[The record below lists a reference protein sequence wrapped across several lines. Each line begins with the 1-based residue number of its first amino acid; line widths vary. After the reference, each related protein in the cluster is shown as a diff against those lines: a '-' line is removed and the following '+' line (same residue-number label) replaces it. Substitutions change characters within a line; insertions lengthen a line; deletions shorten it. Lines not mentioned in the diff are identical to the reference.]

1 MNVESVQMLLYLLQ
15 VSLITWVRV
24 AGPCILFGLYYGLL
38 STLPIGPSQILSI
51 RAFLLGGNTSGS
63 AALSGLM
70 VGQLILFLSIFY
82 SPLYILIIKPHVI
95 TLLIV
100 PYVIFYWF
108 RTKDLSDYRV
118 FRPIDSFR
126 DFRIYNIFIDSFI
139 LQILNPILLPSP
151 VLARLIHLFLFRYSN
166 NVMFLISSF
175 LGWLVGHMLFSNL
188 SRLLLIRIESDSPIL
203 YLLIKRIIYKTFS
216 IIIFIN
222 VLLYLGKA
230 PVSLFTNKFEDRLI
244 LLDTNFRQLPDLILW
259 MFKPWPTSSFDQYKP
274 NRPIRYIENNR
285 LSGNSPV
292 KRQVSNHFFN
302 RCLTDGK
309 ERLTFAVLPSLSIFE
324 KQLQFRESSK
334 DGSLLIQYSYKD
346 WIWDQLRKNK
356 ALNHELK
363 NRIKSLDTKSIF
375 SKTIERRTEFID
387 KNKGR
392 LPRLYDP
399 FLSNS
404 YRVRIPTSHSF
415 WILCNLLELQ
425 TGDNNEYTGQS
436 NNYNRIQDW
445 ISNRYQQLNCDK
457 VPLPWE
463 TLPRSARRIFLFMFQ
478 NSRDVRIQSL
488 FKEMDLV
495 YKENDPLSVTWQVTW
510 EQVFKLPLAERALF
524 FIYLKEDCSGFDW
537 IDLLDIFSIHKERS
551 SSLEQKVRSIYKIEE
566 LLKQLTHNTHL
577 IVNNRFDV
585 VGGVTDIRNRKL
597 KNLGITIGKTRL
609 KTRKIIKRF
618 SETSDFR
625 RRLIKGSMRPRRR
638 KILVWK
644 LFQEKAHSPFFLRL
658 IETPTLF
665 QPSTREFIN
674 SERFIIDA
682 EQETNVQFEK
692 ELSSSSSLNNIEG
705 LHSSIAARWDTGPI
719 HTGRGLLLVLQSNI
733 RKYVKL
739 PILITLKNFGRIFL
753 FQVPEWNEDWNQWH
767 KESHINCTYDGE
779 EFSDTELPGR
789 WLKEGL
795 QIKIVNPFELKPWH
809 THKGKQST
817 VRGKRIRLKKI
828 EPQKSRKKSKLEQG
842 EFKATYLT
850 IWGFQTDIP
859 FGTIQKDP
867 SFWKPIKRELI
878 RTWKNSLSLGTR
890 QINSFCSKLGIFT
903 ICRSSLWKD
912 LNPFNRFKFKA
923 IQENSSQ
930 TNGIGNNTLPDIKTK
945 YKKRDKP
952 NIRETLRESIHI
964 DNQSHPI
971 TSSENRRVPDTLS
984 GFELETQ
991 SQFGIYQSNNIIIK
1005 KIDKDERS
1013 IKPLHLNKVKIDRR
1027 LRNTDLTSSLRIKKE
1042 LVDTQ
1047 RTSLRFRISMA
1058 KFFDKYL
1065 PIAILFQ
1072 RINRI
1077 LSNYYVILMTFQIQ
1091 LVGVIRDIFENDAK
1105 IQESTLIIPNTG
1117 RKTLQIDDNKS
1128 MRPLSQAYIYDNL
1141 WGISVRDSLDL
1152 NHLLEILK
1160 DSEDPKEPDNNEQ
1173 LDEDSNRDDNNE
1185 EQDSEEYNDD
1195 LNNGNILKKKTKY
1208 SKSIHDKNNREK
1220 EGFVKCLDNRDKII
1234 HKYIDEQI
1242 KDFTMAQGLF
1252 KQLLNLNKNDYKI
1265 WLECFDRYNLPLRV
1279 WRKIAPYKW
1288 RVNAENLNRLKE
1300 IERSYFEKQDRYV
1313 SYKKRD
1319 NYSVYTKNPSFRDR
1333 IKNLNKRRKYN
1344 HLLYSFVDS
1353 LQDANIHGS
1362 LMWKNA
1368 MKQEIRCKNRIKK
1381 LITRKGKKS
1390 FHQRISNLESKLIP
1404 KTDLVLWIIPDLM
1417 ETRKAYETRSRFV
1430 PKTSILQKN
1439 LFHYFSNGQFQRLSI
1454 DYGFEQRK
1462 IKSDEMLLRER
1473 TSHDYIFQWKWKSE
1487 ALERELQKFKD
1498 LISLSSVLENKPD
1511 LTAFCINMGIDLD
1524 LLDLFFEKEKGE
1536 MLEDL
1541 FIISAHR
1548 LSRIF
1553 DDQILMYKM
1562 VSILLKFGNRFKR
1575 RLDRDILDGCKPRL
1589 SLINRREKKKDCSY
1603 LYNVEDL
1610 LLPRRRRESRFLGS
1624 LGIPKHVKCK
1634 EHLLDST
1641 FQMQE
1646 GEESKDSNGTQSIKR
1661 FLWPSYRLEELACIN
1676 RFCFN
1681 TSNGSRFAI
1690 LKIRMYT
1697 II

>member
-51 RAFLLGGNTSGS
+51 RAFLLGGNISGS

-126 DFRIYNIFIDSFI
+126 DFRIYNIFLDSFI
-139 LQILNPILLPSP
+139 IQILNPILLPSP

-175 LGWLVGHMLFSNL
+175 LGWLVGHILFSNL
-188 SRLLLIRIESDSPIL
+188 SRLLLIRMENDSPIL

-230 PVSLFTNKFEDRLI
+230 PVSFFTNKFEDRLV
-244 LLDTNFRQLPDLILW
+244 LLDTNFRELPDLMLW

-274 NRPIRYIENNR
+274 NRPIRYIENSR
-285 LSGNSPV
+285 FSGNSPV

-309 ERLTFAVLPSLSIFE
+309 ERLTFGVLPSLSIFE
-324 KQLQFRESSK
+324 KQLQFQESSK
-334 DGSLLIQYSYKD
+334 NLDGSLLIQYSYKD
-346 WIWDQLRKNK
+346 WIWDQSKKNK
-356 ALNHELK
+356 ALNNELK

-375 SKTIERRTEFID
+375 SKKIERRIEFID

-404 YRVRIPTSHSF
+404 YRVRTPISHSF
-415 WILCNLLELQ
+415 WILCRLLEPE
-425 TGDNNEYTGQS
+425 TGYNNDYTEQS
-436 NNYNRIQDW
+436 NYYNRIQDW
-445 ISNRYQQLNCDK
+445 ISNRYQQLNYDK
-457 VPLPWE
+457 VPLPWQ
-463 TLPRSARRIFLFMFQ
+463 TLPQSARRIFLFMFE
-478 NSRDVRIQSL
+478 NSRDVRIQSI

-495 YKENDPLSVTWQVTW
+495 DKENDPLSVTWQVTW
-510 EQVFKLPLAERALF
+510 EQVFKLPLAERTLF
-524 FIYLKEDCSGFDW
+524 FIYLKEDCSAFDS
-537 IDLLDIFSIHKERS
+537 IDLLDIFSIHKESS
-551 SSLEQKVRSIYKIEE
+551 SSLEQKIRSIYKIEE
-566 LLKQLTHNTHL
+566 VLKELTHNTHL
-577 IVNNRFDV
+577 IFNNRFDV
-585 VGGVTDIRNRKL
+585 VGGATDIRNRKL
-597 KNLGITIGKTRL
+597 KNLGISIGKTRL

-658 IETPTLF
+658 METPTLF
-665 QPSTREFIN
+665 QSSTREFIN
-674 SERFIIDA
+674 SERLITDA
-682 EQETNVQFEK
+682 EQETNVQFEQ
-692 ELSSSSSLNNIEG
+692 ELSSSSSLKNIEG
-705 LHSSIAARWDTGPI
+705 LHSSIAARFDTGPI
-719 HTGRGLLLVLQSNI
+719 HTGRGLLLVLQSNL

-753 FQVPEWNEDWNQWH
+753 FQVPEWNEDWNEWH

-795 QIKIVNPFELKPWH
+795 QIKIVHPFELKPWH
-809 THKGKQST
+809 VYKEKQST
-817 VRGKRIRLKKI
+817 VQGKRISLKKI
-828 EPQKSRKKSKLEQG
+828 QPRKSRKKRKLEQG

-867 SFWKPIKRELI
+867 LFWKPIKRELKK
-878 RTWKNSLSLGTR
+878 TWKNSLSLGTR
-890 QINSFCSKLGIFT
+890 QINYFCSKLGIFT
-903 ICRSSLWKD
+903 ISRSSLWKD
-912 LNPFNRFKFKA
+912 LNPFHRFRE
-923 IQENSSQ
+923 IRENSSQ
-930 TNGIGNNTLPDIKTK
+930 TNGIGNNTLPDMKTK
-945 YKKRDKP
+945 SKKKDKQ
-952 NIRETLRESIHI
+952 NIRKTLGESIHI
-964 DNQSHPI
+964 NNQSQSI
-971 TSSENRRVPDTLS
+971 INSDNRRVPDTLS
-984 GFELETQ
+984 RFESET
-991 SQFGIYQSNNIIIK
+991 QFGIYESNNRMIK
-1005 KIDKDERS
+1005 KFDTDERS

-1027 LRNTDLTSSLRIKKE
+1027 LRNTDLTSSLRFKKE
-1042 LVDTQ
+1042 LVDTR

-1058 KFFDKYL
+1058 KLIEKYL
-1065 PIAILFQ
+1065 PVAILFQ

-1077 LSNYYVILMTFQIQ
+1077 LSNYYVTLMTFQIQ
-1091 LVGVIRDIFENDAK
+1091 LVAVIRDIFENDAK
-1105 IQESTLIIPNTG
+1105 IQESTLVIPNTG
-1117 RKTLQIDDNKS
+1117 RKTLHIDNNQS

-1173 LDEDSNRDDNNE
+1173 LDEDSNRDDNKE
-1185 EQDSEEYNDD
+1185 KQDSEEYNDALKND
-1195 LNNGNILKKKTKY
+1195 NLQKKKRKY
-1208 SKSIHDKNNREK
+1208 SKSHDQNNRKK
-1220 EGFVKCLDNRDKII
+1220 EGLVKCLDNRDKII
-1234 HKYIDEQI
+1234 HKFIDEQI

-1252 KQLLNLNKNDYKI
+1252 KQLLDLNGNDCKI
-1265 WLECFDRYNLPLRV
+1265 WLGCFDRYNLPLRV

-1288 RVNAENLNRLKE
+1288 RVNAENLNRLEE
-1300 IERSYFEKQDRYV
+1300 IEISYFERQDRYV
-1313 SYKKRD
+1313 SYKKQN
-1319 NYSVYTKNPSFRDR
+1319 NYSVYTENPSFRDR

-1362 LMWKNA
+1362 LMWENA
-1368 MKQEIRCKNRIKK
+1368 MKQEIRCKNCIKK

-1390 FHQRISNLESKLIP
+1390 SHQRISNLESKLIS
-1404 KTDLVLWIIPDLM
+1404 KADLVLWLIPDLI
-1417 ETRKAYETRSRFV
+1417 ETRNAYETRSIFV
-1430 PKTSILQKN
+1430 PKTSILQKTLLN
-1439 LFHYFSNGQFQRLSI
+1439 YFSNRQFQRLSI

-1473 TSHDYIFQWKWKSE
+1473 TSHYYIFQWKWKSE
-1487 ALERELQKFKD
+1487 ALERELQRFKD
-1498 LISLSSVLENKPD
+1498 LISLSSVLEDKPD

-1541 FIISAHR
+1541 FIVSAHR

-1575 RLDRDILDGCKPRL
+1575 RLDRDILNGCKPRL
-1589 SLINRREKKKDCSY
+1589 SLINKSKKEKCCSY

-1610 LLPRRRRESRFLGS
+1610 LLPRRRRESRFLRS
-1624 LGIPKHVKCK
+1624 LGIPKRVKWE

-1646 GEESKDSNGTQSIKR
+1646 GEESKDSSGTQSIKR
-1661 FLWPSYRLEELACIN
+1661 FLWPRYRLEELACIN

>member
-1 MNVESVQMLLYLLQ
+1 MLLYLLQ
-15 VSLITWVRV
+15 VSFITWVRV

-70 VGQLILFLSIFY
+70 VSQLILFLSIFY

-108 RTKDLSDYRV
+108 RNKDLSDYRV
-118 FRPIDSFR
+118 FRPIDSFK

-166 NVMFLISSF
+166 NVMFLMSSF
-175 LGWLVGHMLFSNL
+175 LGWLVGHILFSNL
-188 SRLLLIRIESDSPIL
+188 SRLLLIRIQSDSPIL

-216 IIIFIN
+216 IIIFIY

-244 LLDTNFRQLPDLILW
+244 LLDTNFRQLPDLMLW

-274 NRPIRYIENNR
+274 NRPIRYIENSR
-285 LSGNSPV
+285 FSGNSPV

-324 KQLQFRESSK
+324 KQFQFRESSK
-334 DGSLLIQYSYKD
+334 NLDGSLVIQYSYKD
-346 WIWDQLRKNK
+346 WIWDQSRKNK
-356 ALNHELK
+356 ALNNELK

-375 SKTIERRTEFID
+375 LKTIERRTEFID

-404 YRVRIPTSHSF
+404 YRVRTPISHSF

-436 NNYNRIQDW
+436 NYYNRIQDW

-463 TLPRSARRIFLFMFQ
+463 TLPRSARRIFLFMFE
-478 NSRDVRIQSL
+478 NSRDVRIQSI

-510 EQVFKLPLAERALF
+510 EQVLKLPLAERALF
-524 FIYLKEDCSGFDW
+524 FIYLKEDCNAFDW

-551 SSLEQKVRSIYKIEE
+551 SSLEQKSSSIYKIEE
-566 LLKQLTHNTHL
+566 LLKELTHNTHL
-577 IVNNRFDV
+577 IFNNRFDV

-609 KTRKIIKRF
+609 KTRKVMKRF

-674 SERFIIDA
+674 SERLIIDA
-682 EQETNVQFEK
+682 EQETNVEFEQ
-692 ELSSSSSLNNIEG
+692 ELSSSSSLKNNEG

-719 HTGRGLLLVLQSNI
+719 HTGRGLLLVLQSNL
-733 RKYVKL
+733 RKYLKL

-795 QIKIVNPFELKPWH
+795 QIKIVHPFELKPWH

-817 VRGKRIRLKKI
+817 VRGKRINLKKNQ
-828 EPQKSRKKSKLEQG
+828 PQKLRKNNKLEQG
-842 EFKATYLT
+842 EFKAAYLT

-878 RTWKNSLSLGTR
+878 KTWKNSLSLGTR

-912 LNPFNRFKFKA
+912 LNPFHRFKA
-923 IQENSSQ
+923 IQENSNQ
-930 TNGIGNNTLPDIKTK
+930 TNGIGNSALPDMKTK
-945 YKKRDKP
+945 YKKKDKP
-952 NIRETLRESIHI
+952 NIRETLKESIPI
-964 DNQSHPI
+964 DNQSHSI
-971 TSSENRRVPDTLS
+971 TNSDNRRVPDTLS
-984 GFELETQ
+984 GFKSETK
-991 SQFGIYQSNNIIIK
+991 FGIYQSNNMMIQ
-1005 KIDKDERS
+1005 KIDKDEPS

-1027 LRNTDLTSSLRIKKE
+1027 LRNTDLTSSLRFKKQ
-1042 LVDTQ
+1042 LVDIR
-1047 RTSLRFRISMA
+1047 RTILRFRISMA

-1065 PIAILFQ
+1065 PITIFFQ

-1077 LSNYYVILMTFQIQ
+1077 LYNYYVTLMTFQIQ

-1105 IQESTLIIPNTG
+1105 IQESTLVIPNTG
-1117 RKTLQIDDNKS
+1117 RKTLRIDDNQS
-1128 MRPLSQAYIYDNL
+1128 MRSLSQAYIYENL

-1173 LDEDSNRDDNNE
+1173 LDEDSSKDDNKE
-1185 EQDSEEYNDD
+1185 EQNSEEYNDT
-1195 LNNGNILKKKTKY
+1195 LKNGNLPKKKSKY
-1208 SKSIHDKNNREK
+1208 SKSIHDQNNREK
-1220 EGFVKCLDNRDKII
+1220 EGLVECLDNRDKII
-1234 HKYIDEQI
+1234 HKYIDKQI

-1252 KQLLNLNKNDYKI
+1252 KQLLNLNVNDCKI

-1288 RVNAENLNRLKE
+1288 RVNPENLNRLEE
-1300 IERSYFEKQDRYV
+1300 IERSYFERQDRYG
-1313 SYKKRD
+1313 SYKKQD
-1319 NYSVYTKNPSFRDR
+1319 DYSLYTKNPSFRDR

-1353 LQDANIHGS
+1353 LQDANIQGS

-1368 MKQEIRCKNRIKK
+1368 MKQEIRCKNCIKK

-1390 FHQRISNLESKLIP
+1390 FHQRISNLESKLIS
-1404 KTDLVLWIIPDLM
+1404 KTDLVLWIIADLI
-1417 ETRKAYETRSRFV
+1417 ETRNAYETRSKFV

-1439 LFHYFSNGQFQRLSI
+1439 LFHYFPNGQFQRLSI

-1462 IKSDEMLLRER
+1462 IQSDEMLLRER
-1473 TSHDYIFQWKWKSE
+1473 TSHYFIFQWKWKSE

-1511 LTAFCINMGIDLD
+1511 ITALCINMGIDLD
-1524 LLDLFFEKEKGE
+1524 LLNLFFEKEKGE

-1541 FIISAHR
+1541 FIVSAHR
-1548 LSRIF
+1548 LSRIL

-1575 RLDRDILDGCKPRL
+1575 RLNRNILDGCKPRL
-1589 SLINRREKKKDCSY
+1589 SLINRREKERDWSY

-1610 LLPRRRRESRFLGS
+1610 LLSRRRRESRFLRS
-1624 LGIPKHVKCK
+1624 LGITKRVKCK

-1646 GEESKDSNGTQSIKR
+1646 GEESKDSSGTQRIKR